1 MWSIRAVD
9 GPSRTNAAAEPDDD
23 TFGEFLSGMPDM
35 MTTSQQPSEML
46 PAAEAGSHIPDNCAV
61 AGPAAVK
68 QNQTG
73 ENFSNGN

>member
-1 MWSIRAVD
+1 
-9 GPSRTNAAAEPDDD
+9 
-23 TFGEFLSGMPDM
+23 MPDM